1 MRVVTSTGG
10 NIIYL
15 PRAESVPTPTAT
27 DTPPELGAPVETI
40 ETPAVVVDLDSMERN
55 IEWYADF
62 AEEQDVQLRSH
73 VKTHKTPA
81 LAHRQHKRTG
91 GGICCQTLSEAEV
104 MASGGIDDIYL
115 SYMVVGESKLNRL
128 VYLAESLSSFATT
141 VDGYGNVD
149 PLQSIAA
156 EHDAAIDVIMELDIG
171 LGRTGVPTRE
181 QAVELATY
189 IADQPN
195 LSFQGVLAY
204 EANVKSEAESKADFE
219 RLCDTAMEET
229 EAIVDAIEDAGVDVP
244 EVKVG
249 GTATSLYSG
258 THPVVTEINPG
269 MYPFMD
275 VGELELRPWE
285 VSLEDCAA
293 TVHSTV
299 ISVPDDNRAVV
310 DAGSKSLGM
319 DKPQQPVLKHQQEA
333 TYVTS
338 SEEHG
343 WIDTSE
349 RDEPLAVGDR
359 VSLVAP
365 HVCTTI
371 NLHDTIVGVRDDRV
385 AAVWNIQARGK
396 MK

>member
-1 MRVVTSTGG
+1 M
-10 NIIYL
+10 
-15 PRAESVPTPTAT
+15 PTPTAT

-40 ETPAVVVDLDSMERN
+40 ETPALVVDLDIMERN
-55 IEWYADF
+55 IDWYADF
-62 AEEQDVQLRSH
+62 AAEQDIQLRSH

-81 LAHRQHKRTG
+81 LAHKQHNRTR

-115 SYMVVGESKLNRL
+115 SYMVVGETKLTRL
-128 VYLAESLSSFATT
+128 VHLSDSLSSFATT

-149 PLQSIAA
+149 PLQSVAA
-156 EHDAAIDVIMELDIG
+156 AYDTTVDVIMEIDIG
-171 LGRTGVPTRE
+171 LGRTGVPSRK
-181 QAVELATY
+181 QAVDLATY
-189 IADQPN
+189 ITDQPN
-195 LSFQGVLAY
+195 LSFQGLLAY
-204 EANVKSEAESKADFE
+204 EAHIKSEAESREEYE
-219 RLCDTAMEET
+219 RLCKNAMEET
-229 EAIVDAIEDAGVDVP
+229 AAIVSALEDADITVP

-275 VGELELRPWE
+275 VGELEHRPWE
-285 VSLEDCAA
+285 ISRSDCAA

-299 ISVPDDNRAVV
+299 ISAPDGDRAVV

-319 DKPQQPVLKHQQEA
+319 DKPQLPLLKDHQDIQ
-333 TYVTS
+333 YVSS

-343 WIDTSE
+343 WLDTSKS
-349 RDEPLAVGDR
+349 DESLAVGDR

-365 HVCTTI
+365 HVCTTV
-371 NLHDTIVGVRDDRV
+371 NLHDTVVGVRDEHV
-385 AAVWNIQARGK
+385 AAVWNVQARGK

>member
-1 MRVVTSTGG
+1 M
-10 NIIYL
+10 
-15 PRAESVPTPTAT
+15 PTPTAT

-40 ETPAVVVDLDSMERN
+40 ETPTLVVDLDIMERN
-55 IEWYADF
+55 IDWYANF
-62 AEEQDVQLRSH
+62 AEDHDIQLRSH

-81 LAHRQHKRTG
+81 LAHRQHDRTD

-115 SYMVVGESKLNRL
+115 SYMVVGEQKLNRL
-128 VYLAESLSSFATT
+128 VHLSESLTSFATT

-149 PLQSIAA
+149 PLQSVAA
-156 EHDAAIDVIMELDIG
+156 AHDTTVDVIMELDIG
-171 LGRTGVPTRE
+171 LGRTGVPTRD

-189 IADQPN
+189 ITDQPN

-204 EANVKSEAESKADFE
+204 EANVKSEAESEADFE
-219 RLCDTAMEET
+219 RLCETAMEET
-229 EAIVDAIEDAGVDVP
+229 AAIVDELEDAGIAVP

-285 VSLEDCAA
+285 ISLEDCAA

-299 ISVPDDNRAVV
+299 ISAPDDDRAVV
-310 DAGSKSLGM
+310 DAGSKSLGV
-319 DKPQQPVLKHQQEA
+319 DKPQLPVLKHHERA
-333 TYVTS
+333 KYVSS

-349 RDEPLAVGDR
+349 QDEPLAVGDR

-365 HVCTTI
+365 HVCTTV
-371 NLHDTIVGVRDDRV
+371 NLHDTVVGIRNDRV
-385 AAVWNIQARGK
+385 RAIWNVQARGK

>member
-1 MRVVTSTGG
+1 M
-10 NIIYL
+10 
-15 PRAESVPTPTAT
+15 PTPTAT

-40 ETPAVVVDLDSMERN
+40 ETPAVVVDLDAMERN
-55 IEWYADF
+55 IEWYAGF
-62 AEEQDVQLRSH
+62 AEEQNVQLRSH

-81 LAHRQHKRTG
+81 LAHQQHERTG

-115 SYMVVGESKLNRL
+115 SYMVVGERKLNRL
-128 VYLAESLSSFATT
+128 VYLAEALSSFATT

-149 PLQSIAA
+149 PLQSVAA
-156 EHDAAIDVIMELDIG
+156 GHDTTIDVIMELDIG
-171 LGRTGVPTRE
+171 LGRTGVATRE

-204 EANVKSEAESKADFE
+204 EANVKGEAESEADFE
-219 RLCDTAMEET
+219 RLCETAMEET
-229 EAIVDAIEDAGVDVP
+229 AAIVDAIEDAGIDVP

-299 ISVPDDNRAVV
+299 ISAPDDDRAVV

-319 DKPQQPVLKHQQEA
+319 DKPQQPVLKHQQDA
-333 TYVTS
+333 SYVSS

-359 VSLVAP
+359 VSLIAP

-371 NLHDTIVGVRDDRV
+371 NLHDTIVGVRDDHV
-385 AAVWNIQARGK
+385 AAVWNVQARGK

>member
-1 MRVVTSTGG
+1 M
-10 NIIYL
+10 
-15 PRAESVPTPTAT
+15 PTPTAT

-40 ETPAVVVDLDSMERN
+40 ETPALVVDLDTMERN
-55 IEWYADF
+55 IDWYADF
-62 AEEQDVQLRSH
+62 AEEQNVQLRSH

-81 LAHRQHKRTG
+81 LAHRQHERTG

-115 SYMVVGESKLNRL
+115 SYMVVGERKLNRL
-128 VYLAESLSSFATT
+128 VHLSETLSSFATT

-149 PLQSIAA
+149 PLQSVAA
-156 EHDAAIDVIMELDIG
+156 AHGTTVDVIMELDIG
-171 LGRTGVPTRE
+171 LGRTGVSTRT
-181 QAVELATY
+181 QAADLAAY
-189 IADQPN
+189 ITDQPN
-195 LSFQGVLAY
+195 LAFQGVLAY

-219 RLCDTAMEET
+219 RLCETAMEET
-229 EAIVDAIEDAGVDVP
+229 AAIVDEIEDADIEVP

-249 GTATSLYSG
+249 GTATALYSG

-293 TVHSTV
+293 TVQSTV
-299 ISVPDDNRAVV
+299 ISAPDDDRAVV

-319 DKPQQPVLKHQQEA
+319 DKPQQPRLKHQREA
-333 TYVTS
+333 SYVTS

-349 RDEPLAVGDR
+349 QDEPLVVGDR
-359 VSLVAP
+359 VSLITP
-365 HVCTTI
+365 HVCTTV
-371 NLHDTIVGVRDDRV
+371 NLHDTIVGVRDERV
-385 AAVWNIQARGK
+385 AAVWNVQARGK